1 MLFLLPL
8 CAWTDPALAPKPAR
22 WDRQFEKKKL
32 ERAPILGMM
41 GRIQLPITPKRS
53 TFQVDKRDH
62 KIFTEDKRNLEARLD
77 RTNFPHEPGPLFQE
91 SNITYEIAE
100 RTRAIG
106 YGGIGAIHKLSCRLG
121 LNRAIDRKIELLKL
135 HAPYHESDHVLNIA
149 YNVLSGGTCLEDIER
164 LRNDETYMNAL
175 GAARIPD
182 PTTAGDFLRRFKET
196 PVVELQEAINEARRK
211 VWGLQGAAFR
221 KEAIIDVDGTIAETL
236 GECKEGMDI
245 AYNGIWGYAP
255 LIVTLANTNEVL
267 YLVNRPGNRPSS
279 DGAAEWMDRAIDLVA
294 SVFEKV
300 WLRGDTDFSLTH
312 NFDRWSERVSFVFG
326 YDAQSNL
333 VTIAD
338 ELPKAAWKRLNRPP
352 RYEVKTEER
361 TRPDNVKEQIIRER
375 EYKNICLRS
384 EDVAEFDYQPTHCK
398 KTYRMVV
405 VRKNLTVERGEKRLF
420 DDVRYFFY
428 ITNDREM
435 TKEEVVFFANDRCN
449 QENVIGQLK
458 SGVNALRMPS
468 DGLVAN
474 WAYMVIAALAW
485 NLKAWYG
492 LVTQSPSARR
502 DIMRMEFKRFL
513 ISYIQLP
520 CQIVK
525 TGRRLV
531 YRILTYSKHLET
543 FFATFDYIK
552 QLRFA

>member
-1 MLFLLPL
+1 M
-8 CAWTDPALAPKPAR
+8 CVVIDCNR
-22 WDRQFEKKKL
+22 KL
-32 ERAPILGMM
+32 D
-41 GRIQLPITPKRS
+41 ITTTTKRS
-53 TFQVDKRDH
+53 TFQVNKRNH
-62 KIFTEDKRNLEARLD
+62 KILQRDKRNLEKRIERKHFD
-77 RTNFPHEPGPLFQE
+77 DQPETMFKD
-91 SNITYEIAE
+91 SNIVYEIGD
-100 RTRAIG
+100 RARVIG
-106 YGGIGAIHKLSCRLG
+106 YGGIGAIHKMVCKLKLDAG
-121 LNRAIDRKIELLKL
+121 INDKLELLKF
-135 HAPYHESDHVLNIA
+135 HVPYHESDHVLNIA

-175 GAARIPD
+175 GATRIPD
-182 PTTAGDFLRRFKET
+182 PTTAGDFLRRFDV
-196 PVVELQEAINEARRK
+196 PAIVALQERFNTTRRK
-211 VWGLQGAAFR
+211 VWMLQDRSFR
-221 KEAIIDVDGTIAETL
+221 KKAIIDVDGTIAGTT

-279 DGAAEWMDRAIDLVA
+279 DGAAAWMDRAIDLVA
-294 SVFEKV
+294 PVFEKV
-300 WLRGDTDFSLTH
+300 WFRGDTDFSLTH

-326 YDAQSNL
+326 YDAQPNL
-333 VTIAD
+333 VQLAD

-352 RYEVKTEER
+352 RYEVKTKER

-384 EDVAEFDYQPTHCK
+384 EDVAEFDYQPTRCK

-405 VRKNLTVERGEKRLF
+405 VRKNLTVEKGEQRLF

-485 NLKAWYG
+485 NLKAW
-492 LVTQSPSARR
+492 
-502 DIMRMEFKRFL
+502 
-513 ISYIQLP
+513 
-520 CQIVK
+520 
-525 TGRRLV
+525 
-531 YRILTYSKHLET
+531 
-543 FFATFDYIK
+543 
-552 QLRFA
+552 

>member
-1 MLFLLPL
+1 MFN
-8 CAWTDPALAPKPAR
+8 DSNIVY
-22 WDRQFEKKKL
+22 E
-32 ERAPILGMM
+32 IG
-41 GRIQLPITPKRS
+41 
-53 TFQVDKRDH
+53 
-62 KIFTEDKRNLEARLD
+62 D
-77 RTNFPHEPGPLFQE
+77 RT
-91 SNITYEIAE
+91 
-100 RTRAIG
+100 RVIG
-106 YGGIGAIHKLSCRLG
+106 YGGIGAMHKMVCKLKLDAG
-121 LNRAIDRKIELLKL
+121 INDKLELLRF
-135 HAPYHESDHVLNIA
+135 HVPYHESDHVLNIA

-175 GAARIPD
+175 GATRIPD
-182 PTTAGDFLRRFKET
+182 PTTAGDFLRRFDV
-196 PVVELQEAINEARRK
+196 PAIVALQERFNTTRRK
-211 VWGLQGAAFR
+211 VWMLQDRSFR
-221 KEAIIDVDGTIAETL
+221 KKAIIDVDGTIAGTT
-236 GECKEGMDI
+236 GECKQGMDI

-279 DGAAEWMDRAIDLVA
+279 DGAAEWIDRAIDLVA
-294 SVFEKV
+294 PVFGKV
-300 WLRGDTDFSLTH
+300 WFRGDTDFSLTH
-312 NFDRWSERVSFVFG
+312 NFDRWSERVRFVFG
-326 YDAQSNL
+326 YDALPNL
-333 VTIAD
+333 VGLAD

-361 TRPDNVKEQIIRER
+361 ARPDNVKEQIIRER
-375 EYKNICLRS
+375 EYKKIRLTS

-405 VRKNLTVERGEKRLF
+405 VRKNLTVERGEQRLF
-420 DDVRYFFY
+420 DEIRYFFY

-468 DGLVAN
+468 DGLVSN

-502 DIMRMEFKRFL
+502 DILRMEFKRFL

-520 CQIVK
+520 CQIVN

-531 YRILTYSKHLET
+531 YRVLTYSKHLET

>member
-1 MLFLLPL
+1 V
-8 CAWTDPALAPKPAR
+8 K
-22 WDRQFEKKKL
+22 
-32 ERAPILGMM
+32 
-41 GRIQLPITPKRS
+41 
-53 TFQVDKRDH
+53 KRDH
-62 KIFTEDKRNLEARLD
+62 KILRRDKQNLEKRLERKHFDDQPEPMFKDSNIVYEIGD
-77 RTNFPHEPGPLFQE
+77 RT
-91 SNITYEIAE
+91 
-100 RTRAIG
+100 RVIG
-106 YGGIGAIHKLSCRLG
+106 YGGIGAIHKMVCKLKLDVG
-121 LNRAIDRKIELLKL
+121 INDRIELLKI
-135 HAPYHESDHVLNIA
+135 HVPYHESDHVLNIA
-149 YNVLSGGTCLEDIER
+149 YNVLSGGTCFEDIER

-175 GAARIPD
+175 GATRIPD
-182 PTTAGDFLRRFKET
+182 PTTAGDFVRRFS
-196 PVVELQEAINEARRK
+196 VSSIVELQETFNTQRK
-211 VWGLQGAAFR
+211 KLWMLQNQSFR
-221 KEAIIDVDGTIAETL
+221 KEAIIDVDGTIAGTL

-245 AYNGIWGYAP
+245 SYNGIWGYAP
-255 LIVTLANTNEVL
+255 LIVTLANTKEVL

-279 DGAAEWMDRAIDLVA
+279 DQAAEWIDRAIVLVGP
-294 SVFEKV
+294 VFQKV
-300 WLRGDTDFSLTH
+300 WIRGDTDFSLTE
-312 NFDRWSERVSFVFG
+312 NFDRWSDKVSFVFG
-326 YDAQSNL
+326 YDARPNL
-333 VTIAD
+333 VGLAD

-361 TRPDNVKEQIIRER
+361 THPDNVKEQIIRER
-375 EYKNICLRS
+375 EYKNILLRS

-405 VRKNLTVERGEKRLF
+405 VRKNLTVEKGEQRLF
-420 DDVRYFFY
+420 DEIRYFFY

-449 QENVIGQLK
+449 QENMIGQLK

-468 DGLVAN
+468 DGLVSN

-520 CQIVK
+520 CQIVN

>member
-1 MLFLLPL
+1 VN
-8 CAWTDPALAPKPAR
+8 
-22 WDRQFEKKKL
+22 
-32 ERAPILGMM
+32 
-41 GRIQLPITPKRS
+41 KRN
-53 TFQVDKRDH
+53 H
-62 KIFTEDKRNLEARLD
+62 KILQRDKRNLEKRIERKHFDDQLETMFKDSNIVYEIGD
-77 RTNFPHEPGPLFQE
+77 RT
-91 SNITYEIAE
+91 
-100 RTRAIG
+100 RVIG
-106 YGGIGAIHKLSCRLG
+106 YGGIGAIHKMVCKLKLDAG
-121 LNRAIDRKIELLKL
+121 INNKLELLKF
-135 HAPYHESDHVLNIA
+135 HVPYHESDHVLNIA

-175 GAARIPD
+175 GATRIPD
-182 PTTAGDFLRRFKET
+182 PTTAGDFLRRFDV
-196 PVVELQEAINEARRK
+196 PAIVALQERFNTTRRK
-211 VWGLQGAAFR
+211 VWMLQDRSFR
-221 KEAIIDVDGTIAETL
+221 KKAIIDVDGTIAGTT

-294 SVFEKV
+294 PVFEKV
-300 WLRGDTDFSLTH
+300 WFRGDTDFSLTH

-326 YDAQSNL
+326 YDALPNL
-333 VTIAD
+333 VGLAD
-338 ELPKAAWKRLNRPP
+338 ALPKAAWKRLNRPP

-361 TRPDNVKEQIIRER
+361 TRPENVKEQIIRER
-375 EYKNICLRS
+375 EYKKIRLRS

-405 VRKNLTVERGEKRLF
+405 VRKNLTVEKGELRLF
-420 DDVRYFFY
+420 DEIRYFFY
-428 ITNDREM
+428 ITDDREM

-458 SGVNALRMPS
+458 GGVNALRMPS
-468 DGLVAN
+468 DGLVSN

-492 LVTQSPSARR
+492 LLTQSPSARR

-520 CQIVK
+520 CQIVN

-531 YRILTYSKHLET
+531 YRILTYSKHLEM
-543 FFATFDYIK
+543 FFATFEYIK